1 MNHISILG
9 LIAGLALAALPSPV
23 TAGTTEIYYAPVSN
37 LEKIDVDL
45 IRSAKSVID
54 LAAYSLTDWRVI
66 EALNEAQRHGVAI
79 RIVLDPSQRHAYEK
93 FDGLVDIVRVKR
105 PGPIMHLKA
114 YAVDGTILR
123 TGSANLSPSGLKQQD
138 NDLVLIRDPQAA
150 ATFELRFEQVWDA
163 ARPLYEHAPAIA
175 ALEPGKA
182 NGSSIDTGPNG
193 CAIKGNI
200 NRHGERI
207 YHIPGGRDYARV
219 TMADGHGKQWF
230 CTTNDAEAAGWRK
243 AGG

>member
-9 LIAGLALAALPSPV
+9 LIAGLALAGLPSPV
-23 TAGTTEIYYAPVSN
+23 TAEPIEIYYAPVSN

-45 IRSAKSVID
+45 IHSAKSVID

-114 YAVDGTILR
+114 
-123 TGSANLSPSGLKQQD
+123 
-138 NDLVLIRDPQAA
+138 
-150 ATFELRFEQVWDA
+150 
-163 ARPLYEHAPAIA
+163 
-175 ALEPGKA
+175 
-182 NGSSIDTGPNG
+182 
-193 CAIKGNI
+193 
-200 NRHGERI
+200 
-207 YHIPGGRDYARV
+207 
-219 TMADGHGKQWF
+219 
-230 CTTNDAEAAGWRK
+230 
-243 AGG
+243 